1 MRALER
7 YGWILPPSYLCILCK
22 LTHSVVYLRG
32 VVDTGEDS
40 EPRHP
45 APIELIHLRVFKYVE
60 RKCGVK
66 IHCVH
71 IIYTMYIIHCMHY
84 CTCQHKVRRTYS
96 SRTKFSFRWAS
107 FSFSLIRLL
116 GGGRKSMESWNVSIT
131 LPFRWAQVKKN
142 STSNS
147 IFLS

>member
-1 MRALER
+1 MTESGRTGPAASFSTTCVFIYHLLA
-7 YGWILPPSYLCILCK
+7 YLCK

-71 IIYTMYIIHCMHY
+71 IIHTLHALLHMSTQSTKNIFIKN
-84 CTCQHKVRRTYS
+84 KVQ
-96 SRTKFSFRWAS
+96 
-107 FSFSLIRLL
+107 FSLGIFFFLL
-116 GGGRKSMESWNVSIT
+116 NPSFGWRQEIDGILECIHHT
-131 LPFRWAQVKKN
+131 AFQVVG
-142 STSNS
+142 SG
-147 IFLS
+147 